1 MMHIRTHIAITA
13 LAALVF
19 LAACSSEVEAPD
31 SDPYVPA
38 HPPQEELARDIRMIV
53 TGVKSPIQQEA
64 LAQAAR
70 IAPGQ
75 MSDALREVLI
85 DAAAFVVYLDDEA
98 DDPRL
103 DSLNLLLVHAL
114 QPHFPET
121 EMAAAILSIANR
133 SDSIHVR
140 FATQQAAAYLAM
152 HIPPGEMGENLRHA
166 VIEGVSGISREN
178 YGMYTT
184 KQLLFKILIHQTP
197 GGMEALASNPEEAVG
212 PGVLDARR
220 MSYLKSIVREES
232 MIRAQ
237 APYIPPPMPKPEVM
251 SFDGLVSAIKA
262 ISEGKKGNRQ
272 QEAARH
278 VRRIAETDPAQIGD
292 TLRTAMIRAFRYL
305 HIEAQQKEETV
316 WEKRYSPLRYPLGAA
331 LDQLKDPDI
340 VEMFVEMEAYGICGS
355 GHELI
360 FRQFPDQSAPL
371 LTEAI
376 SRSTTRPAK
385 MFDGLHVLTKMI
397 AGYKLGRLNLSQE
410 SRALLIATSRRFLDG
425 NLLPSLPISEGA
437 DSYNRETILYPAL
450 LFAVTLDEPE
460 LIDIVQ
466 ELATNPDKVIALGI
480 PDERVKYVQEDARR
494 LLSRRP
500 YMGGGDC

>member
-1 MMHIRTHIAITA
+1 MHIRPHIAITA

-19 LAACSSEVEAPD
+19 LAACSSEVQTPD
-31 SDPYVPA
+31 SDPSA
-38 HPPQEELARDIRMIV
+38 SALPPQEELARDIRTIV
-53 TGVKSPIQQEA
+53 TGVKSPVQQEA

-70 IAPGQ
+70 IPPGH

-85 DAAAFVVYLDDEA
+85 DAAAFAVYLPDQ
-98 DDPRL
+98 
-103 DSLNLLLVHAL
+103 DSTGNARRDSTKHLLTRAL
-114 QPHFPET
+114 QPHFSET

-140 FATQQAAAYLAM
+140 FATQQGAAYLAM

-166 VIEGVSGISREN
+166 VIEGVAGIGREN
-178 YGMYTT
+178 YPMYTT
-184 KQLLFKILIHQTP
+184 RKLLLEALINQTP
-197 GGMEALASNPEEAVG
+197 GGLEALASNPEEAIG
-212 PGVLDARR
+212 SGVLDARR

-232 MIRAQ
+232 MRRAQ
-237 APYIPPPMPKPEVM
+237 APYIPPPTPT
-251 SFDGLVSAIKA
+251 FDGLVSTIQAIA
-262 ISEGKKGNRQ
+262 EGKKGNRQ

-278 VRRIAETDPAQIGD
+278 VRRMAETDPTQIGD
-292 TLRTAMIRAFRYL
+292 TLRTAIIRAFRYL

-355 GHELI
+355 GHDLI
-360 FRQFPDQSAPL
+360 FRQFPDQSARL

-376 SRSTTRPAK
+376 SRSTTRPEK

-397 AGYKLGRLNLSQE
+397 AGYKSGRLNLAQE

-425 NLLPSLPISEGA
+425 DLLPSLPISEGA
-437 DSYNRETILYPAL
+437 DSYNRETILYPAI
-450 LFAVTLDEPE
+450 LFAVTLDEPD
-460 LIDIVQ
+460 LIHIVQ

-480 PDERVKYVQEDARR
+480 PDGRVKYVQEDAKR

>member
-1 MMHIRTHIAITA
+1 MHIRTCIAITA
-13 LAALVF
+13 LAMPIF
-19 LAACSSEVEAPD
+19 LAACASEAPPD
-31 SDPYVPA
+31 SDPA
-38 HPPQEELARDIRMIV
+38 APPQQELARDIRTII
-53 TGVKSPIQQEA
+53 TGEKSPVQQEA
-64 LAQAAR
+64 LVQAGK
-70 IAPGQ
+70 ITPGQ
-75 MSDALREVLI
+75 MSDALREVLV
-85 DAAAFVVYLDDEA
+85 DATAFITYLDDRYET

-114 QPHFPET
+114 QPHFSET
-121 EMAAAILSIANR
+121 EIAAAILSIANR
-133 SDSIHVR
+133 SDSVHVR

-152 HIPPGEMGENLRHA
+152 HIPPGEMGESLRHA
-166 VIEGVSGISREN
+166 VIEGVAGISREN

-184 KQLLFKILIHQTP
+184 RKILFETLINQIP
-197 GGMEALASNPEEAVG
+197 GGMEALASNPEEAIG
-212 PGVLDARR
+212 PDILDARR

-232 MIRAQ
+232 MIRTQ
-237 APYIPPPMPKPEVM
+237 APYIPSPVPNPEIVPLD
-251 SFDGLVSAIKA
+251 SLVSAIQA

-292 TLRTAMIRAFRYL
+292 TLRVAMIRAFRYL

-340 VEMFVEMEAYGICGS
+340 GEMFVEMEAYGTCGS
-355 GHELI
+355 GHQLI

-376 SRSTTRPAK
+376 SRSTTRPEK
-385 MFDGLHVLTKMI
+385 MFDGLHVLTNMI

-410 SRALLIATSRRFLDG
+410 SRALLIATSRHFLDG
-425 NLLPSLPISEGA
+425 DLLPSLPISEGA

-466 ELATNPDKVIALGI
+466 ELATNPDKIIALGI

>member
-1 MMHIRTHIAITA
+1 MHIRTCLAITA
-13 LAALVF
+13 LAAPIF
-19 LAACSSEVEAPD
+19 LAACASEVQPD
-31 SDPYVPA
+31 SDPSVPA
-38 HPPQEELARDIRMIV
+38 LPPQEELARDIRMIV
-53 TGVKSPIQQEA
+53 TGVKSPVQQEV

-85 DAAAFVVYLDDEA
+85 DAAAFVAYLDDET
-98 DDPRL
+98 DDPCL

-121 EMAAAILSIANR
+121 EMAAAILSVAHR

-166 VIEGVSGISREN
+166 VVEGVAGIGREN
-178 YGMYTT
+178 YRMYKT
-184 KQLLFKILIHQTP
+184 KQLLFETLINQTP

-220 MSYLKSIVREES
+220 MSYLKSIIREES

-237 APYIPPPMPKPEVM
+237 APYIPSPTPKPEAIPHN
-251 SFDGLVSAIKA
+251 DLVSAIQD

-278 VRRIAETDPAQIGD
+278 VRRIAETDPVQIGD
-292 TLRTAMIRAFRYL
+292 TLRTAIIRAFRYL
-305 HIEAQQKEETV
+305 HIEVQQKEETV
-316 WEKRYSPLRYPLGAA
+316 WGKRYSPLRYPLGAA
-331 LDQLKDPDI
+331 LDHLKDPDI
-340 VEMFVEMEAYGICGS
+340 VEMFVEMEAYGTCGS
-355 GHELI
+355 GHQLI

-376 SRSTTRPAK
+376 SRPATRPEK
-385 MFDGLHVLTKMI
+385 IFDGLHVLINMVV
-397 AGYKLGRLNLSQE
+397 GYKSGRLSLSRE
-410 SRALLIATSRRFLDG
+410 SRALLIATSRRFLEGDI
-425 NLLPSLPISEGA
+425 LPALPILEDA
-437 DSYNRETILYPAL
+437 DSYNRETILYPAI

-466 ELATNPDKVIALGI
+466 KLATNPDKVIALGI
-480 PDERVKYVQEDARR
+480 PDERVKYVQEHARR
-494 LLSRRP
+494 LLSWRP